1 MRKKHLQVVRICR
14 LNCNLV
20 IAAIK
25 LKNAMFYATFTRDWL
40 PTIAFFF
47 PFANIVRRI
56 IQRIT
61 RPTSQ
66 LFLTSILVMRKKHLQ
81 VVTICRLNCNLVIA
95 AIKLKNAIFYATFI
109 RDWLPTIVFFFPFA
123 NIVRRIIQR
132 ITRPTS
138 QLFLTSILVMRKNH
152 LQVVIICRLNCN
164 LVIAA
169 IKLKNA
175 IFYATF
181 TRDWL
186 PTSNDKSLRKRAT
199 LLDRVR

>member
-1 MRKKHLQVVRICR
+1 MRKKHLQVVIICR

-40 PTIAFFF
+40 PTIA
-47 PFANIVRRI
+47 
-56 IQRIT
+56 
-61 RPTSQ
+61 
-66 LFLTSILVMRKKHLQ
+66 
-81 VVTICRLNCNLVIA
+81 
-95 AIKLKNAIFYATFI
+95 
-109 RDWLPTIVFFFPFA
+109 FFFPFA